1 MKIKD
6 FNIYKLVGETYNR
19 KMFPFMT
26 GDEII
31 RMKKVKLVRQTKPKV
46 SMGSH
51 VEKFIKEKNLRL
63 VVNNVK
69 KNLIM

>member
-1 MKIKD
+1 M
-6 FNIYKLVGETYNR
+6 NIFEILQKTYNR

-26 GDEII
+26 AGEIM
-31 RMKKVKLVRQTKPKV
+31 RMKKVKTIRQLKPKV

-69 KNLIM
+69 KI

>member
-1 MKIKD
+1 MKLKD

-63 VVNNVK
+63 VVNNGRK
-69 KNLIM
+69 I

>member
-1 MKIKD
+1 M
-6 FNIYKLVGETYNR
+6 NIFEILQKTYDR

-26 GDEII
+26 AGEIML
-31 RMKKVKLVRQTKPKV
+31 MKKVKTIRQTKPKV

-51 VEKFIKEKNLRL
+51 VEKFIKEKNFRL

-69 KNLIM
+69 KI

>member
-1 MKIKD
+1 M
-6 FNIYKLVGETYNR
+6 NIFEILEKTYNR

-26 GDEII
+26 AGEICRI
-31 RMKKVKLVRQTKPKV
+31 KKVKTVRQTKPKV

-63 VVNNVK
+63 AVNNVK
-69 KNLIM
+69 KI

>member
-26 GDEII
+26 GDEIV

-63 VVNNVK
+63 VVNNGK
-69 KNLIM
+69 KI

>member
-63 VVNNVK
+63 VVNNGRK
-69 KNLIM
+69 KSL

>member
-6 FNIYKLVGETYNR
+6 FNIYKLLGETYNR

-26 GDEII
+26 GEEII

-51 VEKFIKEKNLRL
+51 VEKFLKEKNLRL
-63 VVNNVK
+63 VVNNGK
-69 KNLIM
+69 

>member
-1 MKIKD
+1 MKLKD

-19 KMFPFMT
+19 SMFPFMT
-26 GDEII
+26 GGEIF

-63 VVNNVK
+63 VVNNGRK
-69 KNLIM
+69 I

>member
-26 GDEII
+26 GDEIV

-51 VEKFIKEKNLRL
+51 VEKFLKEKNLRL

-69 KNLIM
+69 KI

>member
-1 MKIKD
+1 MKLKD

-19 KMFPFMT
+19 SMFPFMT
-26 GDEII
+26 GGEIF

-69 KNLIM
+69 KI

>member
-19 KMFPFMT
+19 SMFPFMT
-26 GDEII
+26 SGEIF
-31 RMKKVKLVRQTKPKV
+31 RMKKIKLVRQTKPKV

-69 KNLIM
+69 KI

>member
-1 MKIKD
+1 M
-6 FNIYKLVGETYNR
+6 NIFEILQKTYNR

-26 GDEII
+26 AGEII
-31 RMKKVKLVRQTKPKV
+31 RMKKVKTIRQLKPKV

-51 VEKFIKEKNLRL
+51 VEKFIQEKNLRL

-69 KNLIM
+69 KI

>member
-1 MKIKD
+1 MKLKD

-46 SMGSH
+46 SMGCH

-69 KNLIM
+69 KI

>member
-1 MKIKD
+1 M
-6 FNIYKLVGETYNR
+6 NIFEILQKTYDR

-26 GDEII
+26 AGEIM
-31 RMKKVKLVRQTKPKV
+31 RMKKVKTIRQLKPKV

-69 KNLIM
+69 KI

>member
-51 VEKFIKEKNLRL
+51 VQKFIKEKNLRL
-63 VVNNVK
+63 VVNNGK
-69 KNLIM
+69 

>member
-63 VVNNVK
+63 VVNNGK
-69 KNLIM
+69 

>member
-26 GDEII
+26 GDEIF

-63 VVNNVK
+63 VVNNGK
-69 KNLIM
+69 KI

>member
-26 GDEII
+26 GAEII

-63 VVNNVK
+63 VVNNGFK
-69 KNLIM
+69 R

>member
-1 MKIKD
+1 M
-6 FNIYKLVGETYNR
+6 NIFEILQKTYNR

-26 GDEII
+26 GGEIF
-31 RMKKVKLVRQTKPKV
+31 RMKKVKLVRQTKPKKV

-63 VVNNVK
+63 VVSNGK
-69 KNLIM
+69 KI

>member
-31 RMKKVKLVRQTKPKV
+31 RMKKVKLVRQTKLKKV

-51 VEKFIKEKNLRL
+51 VEKFLKEKNLRL

-69 KNLIM
+69 KI